1 MPTDANFWSPDLIT
15 LHHFPWELIPD
26 HISPWRSLCVP
37 LHRPRLF
44 PTSSFLANWMCSR
57 VAHPPTH
64 LLVLVNSDH
73 LQLAGEQYQVT
84 VLAPVSHDSFWPHED
99 PLHWGP
105 PSQYMK
111 FTWIVSSKKVW
122 SCNNC
127 EYDLAVRKHMN
138 SFLMHPRLTS
148 QSKSIFTIVVWSY
161 HKALYD
167 IYVMQMQWK

>member
-1 MPTDANFWSPDLIT
+1 MHRQMPPSDRIN

-26 HISPWRSLCVP
+26 HISPWRSLRVP

-44 PTSSFLANWMCSR
+44 PTSSFLASWMCSR
-57 VAHPPTH
+57 ISHPPTH
-64 LLVLVNSDH
+64 LLVLVNSDR
-73 LQLAGEQYQVT
+73 LQVT
-84 VLAPVSHDSFWPHED
+84 ALAPWWLLTTWRSTALRSS
-99 PLHWGP
+99 
-105 PSQYMK
+105 SQYMK

-161 HKALYD
+161 PKALYD
-167 IYVMQMQWK
+167 I